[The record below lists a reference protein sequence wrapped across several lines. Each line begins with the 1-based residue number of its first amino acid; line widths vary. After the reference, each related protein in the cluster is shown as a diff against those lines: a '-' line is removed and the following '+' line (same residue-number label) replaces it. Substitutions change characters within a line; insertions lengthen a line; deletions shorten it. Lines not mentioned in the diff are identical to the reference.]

1 MKIRS
6 RGERIFQF
14 FNYFLLTLLGVIFV
28 LPYVLILTSS
38 LSSES
43 AFLKNGYSLWP
54 AEFSLDA
61 YKTILATGSDFMSS
75 LLSSVIITVGGTVV
89 QLTVTTLTAYALSRR
104 NLKGSRFLMGVLLFA
119 MLFSGGLIPTYIWIA
134 GKLQLRNN
142 YLAVILP
149 GALNIWNCILTM
161 NYFRTIPQELEEAA
175 RIDGCGCW
183 RMFLDV
189 MLPLAVPILATVVLF
204 AAVQYWNMWAEP
216 ALYFDSN
223 HRYMLPLTALLREII
238 QQDINPSGG
247 NVRGVSETVKMAITV
262 LSTLP
267 IICVYPFLQKY
278 FIKGLTIGSVKG

>member
-1 MKIRS
+1 
-6 RGERIFQF
+6 
-14 FNYFLLTLLGVIFV
+14 
-28 LPYVLILTSS
+28 
-38 LSSES
+38 
-43 AFLKNGYSLWP
+43 
-54 AEFSLDA
+54 
-61 YKTILATGSDFMSS
+61 
-75 LLSSVIITVGGTVV
+75 
-89 QLTVTTLTAYALSRR
+89 
-104 NLKGSRFLMGVLLFA
+104 
-119 MLFSGGLIPTYIWIA
+119 
-134 GKLQLRNN
+134 
-142 YLAVILP
+142 
-149 GALNIWNCILTM
+149 
-161 NYFRTIPQELEEAA
+161 
-175 RIDGCGCW
+175 
-183 RMFLDV
+183 MFLDV